1 MKNRC
6 LKPSKTTKQ
15 SWYVMVNCMVNCSWT
30 WRKMDEH
37 GRQVE
42 ILQTSSD
49 PVVSIRSKVS
59 GGFAGHPP
67 GLADNTPV
75 IRGSHTRPSRL
86 VQKWSTLNP
95 PKILQKSSKNPPKTY
110 KPILSIIFLSNLPFW
125 SISLY
130 WRRSLPQ
137 RYEAVGRPCHQAN
150 LSEEPLPG
158 DK

>member
-1 MKNRC
+1 
-6 LKPSKTTKQ
+6 
-15 SWYVMVNCMVNCSWT
+15 
-30 WRKMDEH
+30 MDEH

-86 VQKWSTLNP
+86 VQKWSTP
-95 PKILQKSSKNPPKTY
+95 KSSKNPPKTY
-110 KPILSIIFLSNLPFW
+110 KPILSIIFLSNLPF
-125 SISLY
+125 
-130 WRRSLPQ
+130 
-137 RYEAVGRPCHQAN
+137 
-150 LSEEPLPG
+150 
-158 DK
+158 